1 MARRRLGTPARRA
14 GAAVALTDGHLVAYL
29 EKGGRSALTFGED
42 REVAGAAIVALMERQ
57 QRPKALE
64 RIDGDPAAGT
74 PVGGDLVAGGLR
86 PSYKGLT
93 LPGSR

>member
-1 MARRRLGTPARRA
+1 
-14 GAAVALTDGHLVAYL
+14 VALVDGELVAYL

-42 REVAGAAIVALMERQ
+42 RELAASAIVALMERQ
-57 QRPKALE
+57 PRPKALE

-86 PSYKGLT
+86 PGYKGLS
-93 LPGSR
+93 LPSGR